1 MTPEQVHARAAE
13 LHADGHEIDHSFTL
27 AAREHEAAAALDPS
41 TRPAPADPDLALFAS
56 FAPSYAE
63 LHSLDAIDLADP
75 ALVVA
80 LAEHVTEVRTMANP
94 HYDVR
99 IGRREAERV
108 IGKVRR
114 VARTATT
121 AKLSDGASAKPAP
134 ISIDDLAA
142 SLAIR
147 HGVDIDRGYDLAK
160 AVIEKG
166 AAK

>member
-1 MTPEQVHARAAE
+1 M
-13 LHADGHEIDHSFTL
+13 
-27 AAREHEAAAALDPS
+27 
-41 TRPAPADPDLALFAS
+41 
-56 FAPSYAE
+56 
-63 LHSLDAIDLADP
+63 
-75 ALVVA
+75 
-80 LAEHVTEVRTMANP
+80 TEVRTMANP